1 MQLRSVGNPPALL
14 QGLVLDK
21 EKQRKRALI
30 LSLEGRDAP
39 SSVVSRLQPRG
50 QGAQGIA
57 YGEHHCRATD
67 EATMEKFLN
76 DEHVVLYAEFRKSGC
91 AASSGVMQQFDQITK
106 DMLANARST
115 KVVATLIRAQL
126 GLPELE

>member
-1 MQLRSVGNPPALL
+1 
-14 QGLVLDK
+14 
-21 EKQRKRALI
+21 
-30 LSLEGRDAP
+30 
-39 SSVVSRLQPRG
+39 
-50 QGAQGIA
+50 
-57 YGEHHCRATD
+57 
-67 EATMEKFLN
+67 MEKFLN

-91 AASSGVMQQFDQITK
+91 TASLGVMQQFDQITK